1 MSVYTGVNFN
11 NLRKA
16 LYLMF
21 FGADPVKDRKGKIIS
36 YASQTFDSPKYRYII
51 PLQGNF
57 DNPLEQESPEELAK
71 NTFIEYWI
79 ERDKSLTQ
87 DDYTEDEEGLA
98 VDRQKCVAT
107 ILLRFIGKEAE
118 TWVRTFRH
126 LTKREGIGEIFYGVC
141 NAEKLEY
148 TMPITPRRIN
158 FFGKNS
164 QIAFDIRFKLY
175 YDECIHTGWLPL
187 EGINFKI
194 ESLISTNDNEV
205 KA

>member
-1 MSVYTGVNFN
+1 MAVFTGVNFS

-21 FGADPVKDRKGKIIS
+21 FGVDPVKDKDGNIIK
-36 YASQTFDSPKYRYII
+36 ALSQDFSSPKYRYII

-57 DNPLEQESPEELAK
+57 DNPLQDVSEEEIAK

-79 ERDKSLTQ
+79 DRDYSLTQ
-87 DDYTEDEEGLA
+87 DDYTEDEEGFA

-107 ILLRFIGKEAE
+107 VLLRFIGKEAE

-126 LTKREGIGEIFYGVC
+126 LTKREGISKLFYGVC

-148 TMPITPRRIN
+148 TMPILPRKIN
-158 FFGKNS
+158 YFGKNS
-164 QIAFDIRFKLY
+164 QIAFDVRFKLY
-175 YDECIHTGWLPL
+175 YDECIRTGWQPL
-187 EGINFKI
+187 EGINFKVEGHI
-194 ESLISTNDNEV
+194 YVDDNKEE
-205 KA
+205 